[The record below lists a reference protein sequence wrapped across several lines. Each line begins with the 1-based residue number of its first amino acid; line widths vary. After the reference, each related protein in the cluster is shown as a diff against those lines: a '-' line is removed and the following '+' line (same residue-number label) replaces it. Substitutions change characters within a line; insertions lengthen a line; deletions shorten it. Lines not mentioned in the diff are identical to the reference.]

1 MFFENANSMVK
12 VAVILWEIYWS
23 YSFEKGLREEL
34 VDYFKSS
41 PGGSDGPLELRI
53 IHQIPPVVH

>member
-12 VAVILWEIYWS
+12 VTVILWEIYWS

-34 VDYFKSS
+34 VDYFRR
-41 PGGSDGPLELRI
+41 GN
-53 IHQIPPVVH
+53 QIPPKIN